1 MRNRLLIS
9 KFIAFSIFSFSVF
22 ALGATDHGSETDGAD
37 LVSVADQVVHAREVT
52 MQEKSNTQDVER
64 YLSYLTDDA
73 VYEDPVVNARIEGKD
88 TMRKGM
94 SNYLGAYKKTALT
107 VRRRMTAGNVVVLEM
122 NVSFTDTSTGK
133 LVTRDQITLL
143 EFQGTKVRR
152 VMDYWTR
159 S

>member
-1 MRNRLLIS
+1 MQRKSHLLGS
-9 KFIAFSIFSFSVF
+9 VLVSVFYLVF
-22 ALGATDHGSETDGAD
+22 ALGAPARGSKAEGVD
-37 LVSVADQVVHAREVT
+37 LVSIADQVVHAREVA
-52 MQEKSNTQDVER
+52 MQEKSNAQDVEH

-107 VRRRMTAGNVVVLEM
+107 VKHRMTAGNVVVLEM
-122 NVSFTDTSTGK
+122 NVSFTDTNTGK